1 MQSHTVPK
9 KLLEQFAYYDP
20 ITKSLRL
27 WRYEKGRAPFAK
39 ASPKTATRIDGHFW
53 HPDDPA
59 KETELE
65 TRLNDEFENPVNRF
79 LFEIAQPGYVET
91 GLHRQQLTFYVT
103 LLFLRSEARR
113 KASGHTLDVMRI
125 AVEKFLNNE
134 RQLRTVA
141 AKWSIDLLLS
151 GKMRSGLVTPN
162 DVIKVARSVQA
173 DTTAADEIRRSYV
186 RTVEIAMSEVD
197 ERLMTGH
204 WNYLRTEPGNPF
216 VISDAPV
223 VTWERLDNGLL
234 SYGLGFHRPNVEV
247 FLPISPLVCLH
258 ILPNVKRTRN
268 VLPASVAAI
277 NAAQAAFASRYCF
290 TNVNS
295 LELDQVLQ
303 PAFGAAELGVKS
315 FTVWHRNY
323 DESIYDLLMNN
334 GRFVP
339 PPRLSD

>member
-1 MQSHTVPK
+1 
-9 KLLEQFAYYDP
+9 
-20 ITKSLRL
+20 
-27 WRYEKGRAPFAK
+27 
-39 ASPKTATRIDGHFW
+39 
-53 HPDDPA
+53 
-59 KETELE
+59 
-65 TRLNDEFENPVNRF
+65 
-79 LFEIAQPGYVET
+79 
-91 GLHRQQLTFYVT
+91 
-103 LLFLRSEARR
+103 
-113 KASGHTLDVMRI
+113 
-125 AVEKFLNNE
+125 
-134 RQLRTVA
+134 
-141 AKWSIDLLLS
+141 
-151 GKMRSGLVTPN
+151 MRSGLVTPN

-186 RTVEIAMSEVD
+186 RMVEVAMSEVD

-204 WNYLRTEPGNPF
+204 WNYLRTEPENSF

-234 SYGLGFHRPNVEV
+234 SYGLGFHRPDVEV

-268 VLPASVAAI
+268 VILASVADI

-290 TNVNS
+290 TNINR
-295 LELDQVLQ
+295 LELNQVLQ

-323 DESIYDLLMNN
+323 DESIYELLMNN

-339 PPRLSD
+339 PPRL